1 MENNRKP
8 VLMSDNDYARY
19 LKNAEEMEKL
29 ILDAA
34 NSYRQIEQI
43 RKQSL
48 GNIGRIK
55 RIQLTKRKHPVRIS
69 VK

>member
-1 MENNRKP
+1 MENNRNS
-8 VLMSDNDYARY
+8 VQMSDKDYARY

-34 NSYRQIEQI
+34 KSYRQIEQI
-43 RKQSL
+43 RKQSF
-48 GNIGRIK
+48 GKIGRTK
-55 RIQLTKRKHPVRIS
+55 RIQLTKRKHPVRIP